1 MPMFTLIRTFHG
13 SNLMIS
19 CCFLSTD
26 HRCCAEPSTH
36 SVDGSSPIFSVTQRK
51 PALLSLV
58 PPSQVT
64 SAFGTISLIYSE
76 SQSTLL
82 KYFPSQQPDL
92 EQPATAHRWRV
103 GSLSLAAAEAFN
115 TLRVGNN
122 FTAHFVAFLVCRS
135 TLSAVTLPQGFG
147 PIWIFGLCLFIEVSG
162 AEPA

>member
-1 MPMFTLIRTFHG
+1 MRRIELFSLPTKERTSEISSDVDVTMPMFTLIKTFHG

-51 PALLSLV
+51 PVLLSLV

-82 KYFPSQQPDL
+82 KYFPS
-92 EQPATAHRWRV
+92 
-103 GSLSLAAAEAFN
+103 
-115 TLRVGNN
+115 
-122 FTAHFVAFLVCRS
+122 
-135 TLSAVTLPQGFG
+135 
-147 PIWIFGLCLFIEVSG
+147 
-162 AEPA
+162 